1 MSEPIQKPTD
11 HPGVRAWAL
20 AAAVAITLSL
30 VLVCTAF
37 QERWTWFAA
46 TLGALAALVSAVR
59 ARQHHLRSQRAAAA
73 VLTQTENRSAML
85 AHVFVSVLD
94 PILAIDE
101 RGRVL
106 AANPAVTQT
115 FGWTADELAGQNVNV
130 LMGEPFR
137 AEHDGYIAAYLATGA
152 KKAIGRIRNVIGR
165 HRDGREFPCELSV
178 SEVWTQAGRRF
189 FGVVRDVS
197 EREHLAIRMAA
208 AERLAAVGELAAG
221 IAHEVNNPIN
231 TIINCAQMIKEGD
244 RAPELCDHVIQE
256 GMRIASFVRELLDTA
271 VDREEAFQATD
282 VRDPIQRA
290 LTLLALRFRHAHIRF
305 ETDLPEGLPRVRAK
319 PRRLQQVFLN
329 LFLNARDALRSVER
343 PDRCVHVE
351 ARRVDESPDLVEI
364 TVRDNGPGIPPH
376 ALARIFQPFYTTKKA
391 GEGTGLGLAVSAS
404 IVHDHGGTLTA
415 RSEPDVGAEFVLR
428 LPTAT

>member
-1 MSEPIQKPTD
+1 MAEPTQKPTD

-20 AAAVAITLSL
+20 TAAVAITLSL

-37 QERWTWFAA
+37 EERWAWFAA
-46 TLGALAALVSAVR
+46 ALGVLATMVSALR
-59 ARQHHLRSQRAAAA
+59 ARQHHLRGQRATAA
-73 VLTQTENRSAML
+73 VLTQAQGKSAML
-85 AHVFVSVLD
+85 AHVFASVLD

-101 RGRVL
+101 RGRIL
-106 AANPAVTQT
+106 AANPAVTKV

-137 AEHDGYIAAYLATGA
+137 TEHDGYIAAYLATGA
-152 KKAIGRIRNVIGR
+152 QKAIGRIRNVIGR
-165 HRDGREFPCELSV
+165 RRDGDEFPCELSV
-178 SEVWTQAGRRF
+178 SEVWIQEGRRF

-197 EREHLAIRMAA
+197 EREHVTMRMAA

-271 VDREEAFQATD
+271 ADREEAFQATD

-290 LTLLALRFRHAHIRF
+290 LTLLAIRFRHAHIRF

-343 PDRCVHVE
+343 GDRCVQVA
-351 ARRVDESPDLVEI
+351 ARRADDSPDLVEI

-376 ALARIFQPFYTTKKA
+376 ALSRIFQPFYTTKNA
-391 GEGTGLGLAVSAS
+391 GEGTGLGLAVSAA
-404 IVHDHGGTLTA
+404 IVHDHDGTLSA
-415 RSEPDVGAEFVLR
+415 RSEPGVGAEFVLR